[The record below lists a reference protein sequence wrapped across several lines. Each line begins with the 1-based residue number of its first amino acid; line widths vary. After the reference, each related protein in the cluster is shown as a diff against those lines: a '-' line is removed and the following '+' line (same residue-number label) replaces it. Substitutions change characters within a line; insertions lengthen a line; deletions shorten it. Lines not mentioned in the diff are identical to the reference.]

1 MYRDT
6 PTMLQ
11 AVTVRTTQR
20 VVPLRQIQQLL
31 VHDSYG
37 VEFDARLNMSL
48 NTESN
53 NEPIFPA
60 PPPAVA
66 HAMTNRAM
74 IAATSKI
81 SAYSVVAWPRERF
94 CD

>member
-1 MYRDT
+1 
-6 PTMLQ
+6 MLR
-11 AVTVRTTQR
+11 AVRGHTTR
-20 VVPLRQIQQLL
+20 PAVPSTQIQQLL

-48 NTESN
+48 NTVSN

-66 HAMTNRAM
+66 HAITNRAM